1 MSEENPTNK
10 PPPPELR
17 QVTPGMQEL
26 AQVEGVRIMM
36 DRCAHSFALGINSPV
51 GLVTQE
57 LAGEALCRLGVEL
70 IRQSGYVHDFTR
82 RVDPPPPSEG

>member
-36 DRCAHSFALGINSPV
+36 DRCAHSFALGINSPGSFGSSFSATGGRKRF
-51 GLVTQE
+51 GLYTLFFV
-57 LAGEALCRLGVEL
+57 R
-70 IRQSGYVHDFTR
+70 
-82 RVDPPPPSEG
+82 